1 MKLTKQKLV
10 QIINEELENTL
21 SEMRA
26 SQLSPFEYAKKAG
39 ENAGMRASTMDD
51 EQLKKMAKEEAAKI
65 IKLLKKPNEL
75 GRVFLRDPFGA
86 GRDVVIKQLK
96 NLKPENLESYF
107 IDGYLDKAGDVT
119 KLTDTDLEIEDL

>member
-1 MKLTKQKLV
+1 M
-10 QIINEELENTL
+10 
-21 SEMRA
+21 
-26 SQLSPFEYAKKAG
+26 AKK
-39 ENAGMRASTMDD
+39 
-51 EQLKKMAKEEAAKI
+51 EAAKI
-65 IKLLKKPNEL
+65 IKLLNEPNKL